1 MNNAP
6 PTGMSPLSEAAGL
19 DVAEL
24 PSFGFSHRALTW
36 WGTMGMI
43 AIEGTVFAIA
53 LVAYFYL
60 RANAPQWP
68 LNSPPPDLLWG
79 TLNTFI
85 LLASLVPNHWMK
97 KSSEDGDL
105 RRLRRAFL
113 VCLVFSAAFLLVRV
127 FEFTSLNV
135 RWDADAYGSA
145 VWMLLGLHTLHLV
158 TDAYDTLVLAVLLYT
173 GPLEERRRVDASE
186 NAMYWNF
193 VVASWLP
200 IYAVIYWAPRVH

>member
-1 MNNAP
+1 MNSPPPNGMAP
-6 PTGMSPLSEAAGL
+6 MGGPPGL
-19 DVAEL
+19 DVADL

-53 LVAYFYL
+53 IVAYFYL
-60 RANAPQWP
+60 RAKAPQWP
-68 LNSPPPDLLWG
+68 LNSPAPDLLWG

-113 VCLVFSAAFLLVRV
+113 ICLAFSAAFLVVRGL
-127 FEFTSLNV
+127 EFASLNV

-145 VWMLLGLHTLHLV
+145 VWM
-158 TDAYDTLVLAVLLYT
+158 
-173 GPLEERRRVDASE
+173 
-186 NAMYWNF
+186 
-193 VVASWLP
+193 
-200 IYAVIYWAPRVH
+200 